1 MNDKA
6 LLREF
11 KRQDKLLLD
20 IMCADL
26 HNGEHPY
33 RTGQTIQK
41 TRVVGGKY
49 ILIDPIR
56 YQYLENMSL
65 KTWSGRRPDDYSTY
79 KRIPYKINTKTG
91 KIYLRGDKLP
101 RGTHKN
107 IVTSAKFNQNA
118 KVSYGI
124 YVEFGT
130 RYSKKWKGWIEKS
143 LESNVKKYQKLI
155 ETDWNK
161 RHETIE

>member
-1 MNDKA
+1 MSNKA
-6 LLREF
+6 LLKEF
-11 KRQDKLLLD
+11 KKQDKLLLD
-20 IMCADL
+20 VMCADL

-41 TRVVGGKY
+41 TRVVNGKY

-56 YQYLENMSL
+56 YQYLEKMSL
-65 KTWSGRRPDDYSTY
+65 GTWSGKRPDDYSTY

-101 RGTHKN
+101 RGTHRN
-107 IVTSAKFNQNA
+107 IVSSAKYYQNL
-118 KVSYGI
+118 KFSYAM
-124 YVEFGT
+124 YVAFGT
-130 RYSKKWKGWIEKS
+130 RYSTKWDGWIEKS
-143 LESNVKKYQKLI
+143 LKSNVRKYKKII

-161 RHETIE
+161 RHKSEE